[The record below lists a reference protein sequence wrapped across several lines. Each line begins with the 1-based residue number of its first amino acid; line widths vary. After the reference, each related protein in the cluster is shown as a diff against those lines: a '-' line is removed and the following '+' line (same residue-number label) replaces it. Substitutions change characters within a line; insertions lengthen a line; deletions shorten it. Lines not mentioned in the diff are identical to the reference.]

1 MPSISACQLSSA
13 LVDEERRTPLQRASP
28 IYFETHVKH
37 PVVARRHVMH
47 SHGGSTDE
55 WEVERLTRRLCK
67 FADRNN
73 ALRVAARR
81 LGYFYGRSLAG
92 PPRPSHPPPDRPPAL
107 SSPRIH

>member
-73 ALRVAARR
+73 AVRVAGYEDWFAR
-81 LGYFYGRSLAG
+81 GYEFQGFPA
-92 PPRPSHPPPDRPPAL
+92 PPLPPSQPPY
-107 SSPRIH
+107 

>member
-1 MPSISACQLSSA
+1 MPSLPPCQLSSP

-73 ALRVAARR
+73 AVRVAVDDVGSEGGGGGEGVPAP
-81 LGYFYGRSLAG
+81 SV
-92 PPRPSHPPPDRPPAL
+92 PRPYQR
-107 SSPRIH
+107 